1 MNADFLVDFPGLGI
15 FDIPVSR
22 VVFQIA
28 EWPIYWY
35 GLLIAFA
42 IILCMLLAM
51 KQAPAY
57 QLTADNIMDTFIA
70 IIPLMIIFARLY
82 YVAFEWDY
90 YAGDLRR
97 IFSTRD
103 GGLAFYGGIIG
114 GVIAILL
121 ITRIRKISLT
131 NLLDFLVVYVPLGQ
145 AIGRWGNFFNQE
157 AFGTNTNLP
166 WGMYSN
172 GTEAYLRTV
181 TGIPGLDPTLPVH
194 PTFLYEF
201 IANML
206 IFAWLLRVRKNR
218 KYAFEVMLWYLL
230 LYGLVR
236 YFVEGIR
243 TDPLMIADTSIRIS
257 QVVSAL
263 MVLASVAAM
272 LILRQR
278 KQRMDLAA
286 ALAGDDEVQDVAAGD
301 PAGVAQAN
309 EPVGNNGTVS
319 DADQADAPIVAK
331 SGEGSGDAGEA
342 EDADQAPAGDAGVAA
357 PPKKDDRDYIQLE
370 DDEPD
375 QADGDRRG

>member
-15 FDIPVSR
+15 FDVPVSR

-35 GLLIAFA
+35 GLLIASA

-51 KQAPAY
+51 KHAPAY

-82 YVAFEWDY
+82 YVVLEWDY
-90 YAGDLRR
+90 YAADWRR
-97 IFSTRD
+97 IISTRD
-103 GGLAFYGGIIG
+103 GGLAFYGGVIG

-121 ITRIRKISLT
+121 VTRIRKIAIA

-157 AFGTNTNLP
+157 AFGTNTSLP

-172 GTEAYLRTV
+172 GTEAYLRSV
-181 TGIPGLDPTLPVH
+181 TGIPGLDPTMPVH
-194 PTFLYEF
+194 PTFFYEF
-201 IANML
+201 LANML
-206 IFAWLLRVRKNR
+206 IFVWLLRVRKNR
-218 KYAFEVMLWYLL
+218 KYTFQVMLWYLL

-243 TDPLMIADTSIRIS
+243 TDPLMIGETSIRMS

-263 MVLASVAAM
+263 MVLVSIPVM
-272 LILRQR
+272 FILRQR
-278 KQRMDLAA
+278 RQRLDLAA
-286 ALAGDDEVQDVAAGD
+286 ALAGDDAE
-301 PAGVAQAN
+301 QA
-309 EPVGNNGTVS
+309 
-319 DADQADAPIVAK
+319 ADAI
-331 SGEGSGDAGEA
+331 
-342 EDADQAPAGDAGVAA
+342 ADGPAGDGGAPGDAPAADEHAETDKGTEGGDSSRAEAA
-357 PPKKDDRDYIQLE
+357 PATGDASAIAASRVSAPTAANPDYIQLE